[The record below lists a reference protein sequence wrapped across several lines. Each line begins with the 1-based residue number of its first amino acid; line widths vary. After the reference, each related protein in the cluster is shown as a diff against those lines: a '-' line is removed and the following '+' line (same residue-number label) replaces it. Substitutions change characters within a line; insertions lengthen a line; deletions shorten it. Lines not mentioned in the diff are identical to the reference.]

1 MNLRLIIIIYFNF
14 SFDMKLI
21 VLNKNHCK
29 EMFETKSGEW
39 WCTLGGVYIYKIF
52 FIKINPK
59 NYNFNI
65 KKNYKNTFKYI

>member
-39 WCTLGGVYIYKIF
+39 WVYTRGCLHLQNIF
-52 FIKINPK
+52 
-59 NYNFNI
+59 Y
-65 KKNYKNTFKYI
+65 